1 MTAPDRLEDCPNRP
15 NCVSSS
21 ASNPKRRVGPWR
33 LAVAPEIAWP
43 AVQEVVS
50 AAERTTVVEATERY
64 LHAEARSRLFGFVDD
79 LELVL
84 DGEELAV
91 RSASRLGYS
100 DRGVNRQRVE
110 ALRLELVGRG
120 LIQP

>member
-1 MTAPDRLEDCPNRP
+1 MTTPDRLADCGSRP
-15 NCVSSS
+15 NCVSTS
-21 ASNPKRRVGPWR
+21 ASNPKFRIDPWP

-43 AVQEVVS
+43 AVREIV
-50 AAERTTVVEATERY
+50 AATPRTTLVETDERY
-64 LHAEARSRLFGFVDD
+64 LHAEARCRLFGFVDD
-79 LELVL
+79 LELLL

-100 DRGVNRQRVE
+100 DRGVNRRRVE
-110 ALRLELVGRG
+110 ALRLELLGRG